1 MIGWLRGEIRHRF
14 QRGNRHLILLACDAV
29 GYEVQLVQRDWH
41 QVQSGDQD
49 ERWIHQAISADNI
62 QLFGFQ
68 SVKDRD
74 LFRDLISV
82 NGVGPQAGLALL
94 DVCTGDELISA
105 VIHGQLSTLTRA
117 QGVGKRT
124 AERLALELRP
134 MLAAQMDQVDNH
146 LIQNDSALNRL
157 DLIATL
163 ETLGY
168 EIVEIRAALQRL
180 KAQDAVQDG
189 DDDEAWLR
197 ACIQVMS
204 EGVG

>member
-94 DVCTGDELISA
+94 DVCTGEELISA

-134 MLAAQMDQVDNH
+134 MLAAQMNQVDNH
-146 LIQNDSALNRL
+146 LVQNDSALNRV

>member
-1 MIGWLRGEIRHRF
+1 MIGWLQGEVRHRF
-14 QRGNRHLILLACDAV
+14 RRGNRHLILLACDAV

-41 QVQSGDQD
+41 QVQAGDQE

-68 SVKDRD
+68 SVQDRD

-94 DVCTGDELISA
+94 DVCSGEELVSA
-105 VIHGQLSTLTRA
+105 VIHGELSTLTRA

-134 MLAAQMDQVDNH
+134 LLAAQLNQVDNDQVH
-146 LIQNDSALNRL
+146 NSSALSRL
-157 DLIATL
+157 DLITTL
-163 ETLGY
+163 EALGY
-168 EIVEIRAALQRL
+168 ETMEIRAALQKL
-180 KAQDAVQDG
+180 KALKAVNEG
-189 DDDEAWLR
+189 EDDEAWLR
-197 ACIQVMS
+197 ACIRLMS
-204 EGVG
+204 GGDG